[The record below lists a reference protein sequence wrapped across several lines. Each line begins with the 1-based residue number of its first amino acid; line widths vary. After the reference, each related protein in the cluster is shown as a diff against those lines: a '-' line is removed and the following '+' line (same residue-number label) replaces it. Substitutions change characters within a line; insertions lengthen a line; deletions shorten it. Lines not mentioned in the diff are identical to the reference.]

1 MKKYIFSTL
10 FMIVS
15 VTLCQAQVSIV
26 ANKSVPDNAL
36 TAVKVASI
44 FSLEQVKWS
53 SGDRIVVFD
62 QNGEAKKEFYSAI
75 GKDPLSM
82 KKDWM
87 KKQLTGE
94 AKAPETVP
102 SDADVINKVSST
114 PGAVGYVN
122 SASVTGQVK
131 VLLELK

>member
-1 MKKYIFSTL
+1 MNKYVFKIL
-10 FMIVS
+10 FLLIS
-15 VTLCQAQVSIV
+15 VTICQAQVSVV

-53 SGDRIVVFD
+53 SGDRVVVFD
-62 QNGEAKKEFYSAI
+62 QNGEAKKSFYAAI

-94 AKAPETVP
+94 AKAPETVS
-102 SDADVINKVSST
+102 SDGDVISKVSST
-114 PGAVGYVN
+114 PGAIGYVN

>member
-1 MKKYIFSTL
+1 MNKYIFISAL
-10 FMIVS
+10 LLLSAGIS
-15 VTLCQAQVSIV
+15 SAQVSVV

-36 TAVKVASI
+36 TSSKVSSI

-53 SGDRIVVFD
+53 SGDRVVVFD
-62 QNGEAKKEFYSAI
+62 QNGDAKSKFYSAI
-75 GKDPLSM
+75 GKDQLSM

-94 AKAPETVP
+94 AKAPETLG
-102 SDADVINKVSST
+102 SDADVIAKVSST
-114 PGAVGYVN
+114 PGSIGYVN
-122 SASVTGQVK
+122 AANVTGGVK